1 MRTLGDWVLAALG
14 LATLLVLAVFL
25 WWFGPWHAALG
36 FVVWALLCAPLLI
49 LAYRKTRSRWLLY
62 LGSGLI
68 PCGLVVGM
76 TADEAWLWGTW
87 PAAAA
92 DAFAAGLPLVITIA
106 WVSRLLR
113 ASQGTQEKWTILNGG
128 ALVASAAVMLG
139 TYMWA
144 RADEHRPE
152 ENATFTQNF
161 AGCYEVEV
169 GPWIPSVMLGHAAQG
184 IIPDR
189 LQLDTARRVTYVARN
204 SLLIRPR
211 WSNGDAWWLPI
222 DANHVRLV
230 WHNGYN
236 GVSVDL
242 HRRGAQLR
250 GKAVG
255 STDMVGFWPES
266 RALVRARPTDC
277 ASVPVDSVSAD
288 GRKKK

>member
-1 MRTLGDWVLAALG
+1 MRTLGDWGLAALG
-14 LATLLVLAVFL
+14 LVTLLVLAVFL

-36 FVVWALLCAPLLI
+36 FGVWALLSAPLLI
-49 LAYRKTRSRWLLY
+49 LAYRKTGSRWLLY

-68 PCGLVVGM
+68 PCGLVVG
-76 TADEAWLWGTW
+76 TTPDEVWLWGTW

-92 DAFAAGLPLVITIA
+92 NAFAAGLPLVITIA
-106 WVSRLLR
+106 WVSRLRR
-113 ASQGTQEKWTILNGG
+113 AAQGTQEKWTILNGG
-128 ALVASAAVMLG
+128 ALVASAGVMLG
-139 TYMWA
+139 TYIWA
-144 RADEHRPE
+144 RADERRPE

-189 LQLDTARRVTYVARN
+189 LQLDTARRVTYVVRN
-204 SLLIRPR
+204 SLLIRPP
-211 WSNGDAWWLPI
+211 WSDGDAWWLPI
-222 DANHVRLV
+222 DANQVRLV
-230 WHNGYN
+230 WHNGFN

-242 HRRGAQLR
+242 HRRGAELR

-255 STDMVGFWPES
+255 STDMGGFWPES

-277 ASVPVDSVSAD
+277 ASVPVDAGRAD